1 MGIMETAREPMFYPK
16 HENIGI
22 QIEVDTKQLDV
33 ALEKANQLAEKLKEV
48 EQIANSLFGRD

>member
-1 MGIMETAREPMFYPK
+1 MFYPK